1 MSGPPVVAVVGGAG
15 AVGTMLVGLL
25 RDAGADVLVLDPR
38 APRRPGEITGD
49 APELS
54 DAVGAASTVVLA
66 VPEPVALAAAETLP
80 PFLRPGTLLVETL
93 SVKTRFAAAL
103 RRSAPEVQA
112 MGINPMFAPSLGMAG
127 RPVSV
132 VVHHDGPGVDAFLG
146 LLDGAGAALVRL
158 SAEEHDALCAATQ
171 AATHAAVLAFGLALA
186 DLGVP
191 AERLA
196 AAAPPPH
203 TVALALLAR
212 IGLGSPEVYWDVQA
226 ANPSAPRA
234 RAALADGLA
243 RLSRVCEHGTQ
254 AEFEDLLAT
263 ARVPL
268 GADAERYADLCA
280 RLFRDLLPEAASE
293 VGR

>member
-1 MSGPPVVAVVGGAG
+1 MSGPPVVAVAGGAG

-25 RDAGADVLVLDPR
+25 RDAGAEVLVLDPR
-38 APRRPGEITGD
+38 DPHRPADVTSGAPD
-49 APELS
+49 LAA
-54 DAVGAASTVVLA
+54 AVGAASTVVLA

-80 PFLRPGTLLVETL
+80 RFLRPGTLLVETL

-103 RRSAPEVQA
+103 RRSAPDVQA
-112 MGINPMFAPSLGMAG
+112 VGINPMFAPSLGMTG
-127 RPVSV
+127 RGVCV
-132 VVHHDGPGVDAFLG
+132 VVHHDGPGVDPFLG
-146 LLDGAGAALVRL
+146 VLAGATLVRL

-226 ANPSAPRA
+226 ANPAAPRA

-243 RLSRVCEHGTQ
+243 RLSRVCEHGTE
-254 AEFEDLLAT
+254 AEFEELLAT

-268 GADAERYADLCA
+268 GAAAERYGDLCA
-280 RLFRDLLPEAASE
+280 RLFRDQLPEAASE